1 MFMKVKGGIG
11 DMRRV
16 ELNDVVE
23 IGIAQFLFFAC
34 KFSQVNDQDGRI
46 QGKLFIQVSAK
57 SFVGLLMSCKTEM
70 FS

>member
-11 DMRRV
+11 DVRRV

-23 IGIAQFLFFAC
+23 IGIAQFLFFAR

-46 QGKLFIQVSAK
+46 
-57 SFVGLLMSCKTEM
+57 
-70 FS
+70 

>member
-11 DMRRV
+11 DVRRV

-46 QGKLFIQVSAK
+46 
-57 SFVGLLMSCKTEM
+57 
-70 FS
+70 